1 MEPLFPKRPSLTNEF
16 GSVEEQRML
25 VMASNHSAELNLAN
39 LLENLEELP

>member
-16 GSVEEQRML
+16 GSVEEQRM